1 MLTGRITAEREAV
14 VRFQVLGPAGQ
25 ATAVEAVIDT
35 GFDGYLT
42 LPAVLI
48 RDLDLP
54 FLGTTTATLGDG
66 NSVSMALH
74 LASVAWEEEPGEVL
88 VLAAEGGV
96 LAGMALLAGN
106 RVILDVEEEGAVTI
120 ESLATVRGVN

>member
-14 VRFQVLGPAGQ
+14 VRFQLLGPAGQ
-25 ATAVEAVIDT
+25 ATAVEAAIDT

-42 LPAVLI
+42 LPAGLV

-66 NSVSMALH
+66 NSVAMSLH
-74 LASVAWEEEPGEVL
+74 LASVVWEEEPWEVL

-96 LAGMALLAGN
+96 LVGMALLAGC
-106 RVILDVEEEGAVTI
+106 RLT
-120 ESLATVRGVN
+120 STSRKTVP

>member
-1 MLTGRITAEREAV
+1 VRFATGWTRTPAASSSSWTSSVSANLPPIAWVGKLSPPLHADRAHHAEREAV

-25 ATAVEAVIDT
+25 GMAVEAAIDT

-42 LPAVLI
+42 LPAGLV

-66 NSVSMALH
+66 NSVHMALH
-74 LASVAWEEEPGEVL
+74 LASVL
-88 VLAAEGGV
+88 
-96 LAGMALLAGN
+96 
-106 RVILDVEEEGAVTI
+106 
-120 ESLATVRGVN
+120 

>member
-54 FLGTTTATLGDG
+54 FLGTTATLGDG

-106 RVILDVEEEGAVTI
+106 RVILDVEEDGAVTI

>member
-25 ATAVEAVIDT
+25 AKAVEAAIDT

-42 LPAVLI
+42 LPAELV
-48 RDLDLP
+48 RHLDLP

-66 NSVSMALH
+66 NSVHMTLH
-74 LASVAWEEEPGEVL
+74 LASVLWEEEPWEVL
-88 VLAAEGGV
+88 VLAAEGGILV
-96 LAGMALLAGN
+96 GMALLAGC
-106 RVILDVEEEGAVTI
+106 RVTLDVEEDGAVTI
-120 ESLATVRGVN
+120 ESLATLRVN